1 MGDLFLFVFV
11 GDRTD
16 FVLSIA
22 VFTSDV
28 KGLVADLAEG
38 MFETELF
45 TELLIWSIIDGLLLE
60 PEKMC

>member
-1 MGDLFLFVFV
+1 MGDLFLDVFV
-11 GDRTD
+11 GDNTD

-38 MFETELF
+38 IFETEVF
-45 TELLIWSIIDGLLLE
+45 MELLI
-60 PEKMC
+60 